1 MKEDRDPFKY
11 AEKLKK
17 RGKELEKEMEAL
29 QKKFQKGEIGREE
42 YEFKRKAIEREF
54 IEVMDRLVQMRYV
67 TGEENLYG

>member
-11 AEKLKK
+11 AERLKK
-17 RGKELEKEMEAL
+17 RRKELEKEMEAL
-29 QKKFQKGEIGREE
+29 QKKFQKGEIERGE
-42 YEFKRKAIEREF
+42 YESRRKAIEREF